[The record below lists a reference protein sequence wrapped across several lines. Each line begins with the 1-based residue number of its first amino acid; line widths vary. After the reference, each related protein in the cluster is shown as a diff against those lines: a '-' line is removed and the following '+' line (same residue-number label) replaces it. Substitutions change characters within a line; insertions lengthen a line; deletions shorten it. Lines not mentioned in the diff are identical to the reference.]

1 MSSLS
6 LPVVEEQAFHRHF
19 ETDLRSAP
27 TITTLQINIGLRCNL
42 ACNHCH
48 VDSSPARIAES
59 ENMTA
64 DVANRVMQWLSENP
78 SIQTVDI
85 TGGSPEMNPNFTR
98 IVKHARGLGMD
109 VIDRCNPTILTYTE
123 TKKFGGADYRWVPAF
138 LAENQVIVTASLP
151 CYTADN
157 VDAQRGRGS
166 YDASVE
172 GLLLLND
179 VGYGKDPEL
188 PLNLVYNPGGASLPP
203 PQESL
208 EDDYKRELRERFGI
222 EFTQLWTI
230 TNMPIKRW
238 RRDLEILHP
247 YQAQSRAIPAA
258 IDRARGDWVRYSNA
272 QDPTTLIE
280 RVYASDAVYFNDG
293 RVDRG
298 RSAITQ
304 RYQYMTRP
312 GWTIQL
318 YPRHLA
324 WLGADAIVEVGQ
336 YQSSGIGHYVLF
348 WQQQADGT
356 WHARLGHNF

>member
-64 DVANRVMQWLSENP
+64 DVADRVMQWLSENP

-123 TKKFGGADYRWVPAF
+123 TKKFGGGDYRWVPGF

-238 RRDLEILHP
+238 RRDLEKAGKLEAYMDLLVHAYNPDTIDGLMCRH
-247 YQAQSRAIPAA
+247 QIHIDSQGRLSDCDFNRALDMDTPGYEDKFLWDTTADELA
-258 IDRARGDWVRYSNA
+258 DRVIATGDHCYGCTAGSGSSC
-272 QDPTTLIE
+272 TG
-280 RVYASDAVYFNDG
+280 S
-293 RVDRG
+293 
-298 RSAITQ
+298 
-304 RYQYMTRP
+304 
-312 GWTIQL
+312 
-318 YPRHLA
+318 LA
-324 WLGADAIVEVGQ
+324 
-336 YQSSGIGHYVLF
+336 
-348 WQQQADGT
+348 
-356 WHARLGHNF
+356 

>member
-1 MSSLS
+1 MSHLATHYWTLLILLASLGHACQNAGQPVPEGAGVVGEEADVFLSVVLGMGDSALLAEHYWSRGALYQAGELVQGPANMLDHWRS
-6 LPVVEEQAFHRHF
+6 LPQVGA
-19 ETDLRSAP
+19 LREYRSLGK
-27 TITTLQINIGLRCNL
+27 TY
-42 ACNHCH
+42 H
-48 VDSSPARIAES
+48 DSTHYYEWGHYLD
-59 ENMTA
+59 TA
-64 DVANRVMQWLSENP
+64 GIPRL
-78 SIQTVDI
+78 
-85 TGGSPEMNPNFTR
+85 
-98 IVKHARGLGMD
+98 
-109 VIDRCNPTILTYTE
+109 
-123 TKKFGGADYRWVPAF
+123 
-138 LAENQVIVTASLP
+138 ASLI
-151 CYTADN
+151 AWQLR
-157 VDAQRGRGS
+157 VA
-166 YDASVE
+166 
-172 GLLLLND
+172 
-179 VGYGKDPEL
+179 
-188 PLNLVYNPGGASLPP
+188 GG
-203 PQESL
+203 
-208 EDDYKRELRERFGI
+208 
-222 EFTQLWTI
+222 
-230 TNMPIKRW
+230 W

-356 WHARLGHNF
+356 WQARLDHNF

>member
-1 MSSLS
+1 MTSLS
-6 LPVVEEQAFHRHF
+6 LPVVEEQAFYRRF
-19 ETDLRSAP
+19 ETDLRSDA

-48 VDSSPARIAES
+48 VDSSPARIAEG
-59 ENMTA
+59 ENMTEAVA
-64 DVANRVMQWLSENP
+64 DRVVQWLSDNP
-78 SIQTVDI
+78 TIQTVDI
-85 TGGSPEMNPNFTR
+85 TGGSPEMNPSFPR

-109 VIDRCNPTILTYTE
+109 VIDRCNPTILTFEE
-123 TKKFGGADYRWVPAF
+123 TKKFGGGDYRWVPAF
-138 LAENQVIVTASLP
+138 LAENKVIVTASLP

-208 EDDYKRELRERFGI
+208 EADYKRELRARFGI

-238 RRDLEILHP
+238 RRDLEKAGKLGEYMDLLIGAYNPDTIEGLMCRH
-247 YQAQSRAIPAA
+247 QIH
-258 IDRARGDWVRYSNA
+258 ID
-272 QDPTTLIE
+272 P
-280 RVYASDAVYFNDG
+280 
-293 RVDRG
+293 RG
-298 RSAITQ
+298 RLSDCDFNRALDMDTPGTQ
-304 RYQYMTRP
+304 GKFLWDTTAAELGDRVIATGDHCYGCTA
-312 GWTIQL
+312 GAGSSCTGA
-318 YPRHLA
+318 LA
-324 WLGADAIVEVGQ
+324 
-336 YQSSGIGHYVLF
+336 
-348 WQQQADGT
+348 
-356 WHARLGHNF
+356 

>member
-1 MSSLS
+1 MSTLS
-6 LPVVEEQAFHRHF
+6 LPVVEEQAFARRF

-27 TITTLQINIGLRCNL
+27 AITTLQINIGLRCNL

-48 VDSSPARIAES
+48 VESSPARIS
-59 ENMTA
+59 ETDNMSADTA
-64 DVANRVMQWLSENP
+64 DRVMRWLSDNP
-78 SIQTVDI
+78 TIETVDI

-109 VIDRCNPTILTYTE
+109 VIDRCNPTILTYRESKRFADTVP
-123 TKKFGGADYRWVPAF
+123 GGDYRWVPGF
-138 LAENQVIVTASLP
+138 LAEQRVIVTASLP

-179 VGYGKDPEL
+179 VGYGSDPEL

-238 RRDLEILHP
+238 RRDLE
-247 YQAQSRAIPAA
+247 RAGKLEKYMDLLVNAYNPDTVEGLMCRHQIH
-258 IDRARGDWVRYSNA
+258 IDSQGRLADCDFNRALDMDTPGSQGKFLWDVSA
-272 QDPTTLIE
+272 EDL
-280 RVYASDAVYFNDG
+280 AG
-293 RVDRG
+293 RVIATGDHCYG
-298 RSAITQ
+298 CTAGSGSSCT
-304 RYQYMTRP
+304 
-312 GWTIQL
+312 GS
-318 YPRHLA
+318 LA
-324 WLGADAIVEVGQ
+324 
-336 YQSSGIGHYVLF
+336 
-348 WQQQADGT
+348 
-356 WHARLGHNF
+356 